1 MNISHYLFRSL
12 QCSYFCGWTAAE
24 QSKQSEQWVVVA
36 LKLQQSVTRMLLG
49 KLKEIEVIRSDKCSS
64 SFVLPTDAV
73 CCVLL
78 HYALLTVNFT

>member
-1 MNISHYLFRSL
+1 MNISQYLFRSL

-24 QSKQSEQWVVVA
+24 QSKQWVVVA
-36 LKLQQSVTRMLLG
+36 LKLQQSVTKMLLG

>member
-1 MNISHYLFRSL
+1 MNISQYLFRSL

-24 QSKQSEQWVVVA
+24 QSKQWVVVA
-36 LKLQQSVTRMLLG
+36 LKLQQSVTKMLLG

-78 HYALLTVNFT
+78 HYALLAVNFM

>member
-1 MNISHYLFRSL
+1 M
-12 QCSYFCGWTAAE
+12 
-24 QSKQSEQWVVVA
+24 VVA